1 MRTLIANTKN
11 INNHRKW
18 DRFYGFFVPLQPD
31 RRTLAS
37 YSKMAQL
44 RTTHIHTRNKIMT
57 LLLSISQYLA
67 RYTSLF
73 IIVVA
78 VIAFLAP
85 DTFAWV
91 QQGQRASVILGLI
104 MLTMGCTLS
113 TQDFRILLSR
123 PIDIL
128 IGTIAQYTIM
138 PVVAWML
145 ARLFHL
151 DAFMTAGVILV
162 GCSPGGV
169 SSNLMSFLCK
179 GDVAYSVGM
188 TTVSTCLSPFVTP
201 LLVLWLAGAEIEVD
215 AWGMFQNILL
225 VTLIPVALG
234 VAFNYFLGKRK
245 DFQQIQGIMPGI
257 SVLCLASIVGGVI
270 FTVHPQLRE
279 RGMEL
284 ILLTLAVV
292 TLHNGAGYL
301 LGYLAGKAFGFD
313 TAKRRTLSIE
323 VGMQNAGMATVLARN
338 FFASPA
344 MIAANPMA
352 ALAVIPCAISCAYH
366 SISGT
371 LLAGFFL
378 WKDTRR
384 LQAK

>member
-1 MRTLIANTKN
+1 
-11 INNHRKW
+11 
-18 DRFYGFFVPLQPD
+18 
-31 RRTLAS
+31 
-37 YSKMAQL
+37 
-44 RTTHIHTRNKIMT
+44 MT
-57 LLLSISQYLA
+57 LLLNISRCLA

-73 IIVVA
+73 VIVVA
-78 VIAFLAP
+78 IVAFLAP
-85 DTFAWV
+85 ESFAWV
-91 QQGQRASVILGLI
+91 QEGQRASVILGLI

-113 TQDFRILLSR
+113 AQDFRILLSR
-123 PIDIL
+123 PMDIFV
-128 IGTIAQYTIM
+128 GAVAQYTIM
-138 PVVAWML
+138 PIVAWML
-145 ARLFHL
+145 ARFFHL
-151 DAFMTAGVILV
+151 DAFLTAGIILV

-225 VTLIPVALG
+225 VTLLPVALG
-234 VAFNYFLGKRK
+234 VAFNYFLGKRT
-245 DFQQIQGIMPGI
+245 DFRQIQGIMPGI
-257 SVLCLASIVGGVI
+257 SVLCLACIVGGVI
-270 FTVHPQLRE
+270 FTVHPQLQE
-279 RGMEL
+279 KGLKL

-301 LGYLAGKAFGFD
+301 LGYLVGKAFRFD
-313 TAKRRTLSIE
+313 IAKRRTLSIE

-344 MIAANPMA
+344 MIAMNPMA
-352 ALAVIPCAISCAYH
+352 ALAVVPCAISCAYH

-371 LLAGFFL
+371 LLAGFFA
-378 WKDTRR
+378 WQQRQQHRTSPCTTTPQVK
-384 LQAK
+384 K

>member
-1 MRTLIANTKN
+1 MK
-11 INNHRKW
+11 
-18 DRFYGFFVPLQPD
+18 
-31 RRTLAS
+31 
-37 YSKMAQL
+37 
-44 RTTHIHTRNKIMT
+44 

-78 VIAFLAP
+78 VIAFLMP

-138 PVVAWML
+138 PVTAWML
-145 ARLFHL
+145 SRLFHL

-201 LLVLWLAGAEIEVD
+201 L
-215 AWGMFQNILL
+215 
-225 VTLIPVALG
+225 
-234 VAFNYFLGKRK
+234 
-245 DFQQIQGIMPGI
+245 
-257 SVLCLASIVGGVI
+257 C
-270 FTVHPQLRE
+270 
-279 RGMEL
+279 
-284 ILLTLAVV
+284 
-292 TLHNGAGYL
+292 
-301 LGYLAGKAFGFD
+301 FGWP
-313 TAKRRTLSIE
+313 E
-323 VGMQNAGMATVLARN
+323 
-338 FFASPA
+338 
-344 MIAANPMA
+344 
-352 ALAVIPCAISCAYH
+352 
-366 SISGT
+366 
-371 LLAGFFL
+371 
-378 WKDTRR
+378 RR
-384 LQAK
+384 LKWMDGECFRTSCW

>member
-1 MRTLIANTKN
+1 
-11 INNHRKW
+11 
-18 DRFYGFFVPLQPD
+18 
-31 RRTLAS
+31 
-37 YSKMAQL
+37 
-44 RTTHIHTRNKIMT
+44 MT

-138 PVVAWML
+138 PVTAWML

-215 AWGMFQNILL
+215 GWGMFQNILL
-225 VTLIPVALG
+225 VTLIPIALG

-257 SVLCLASIVGGVI
+257 SVLCLACIVGGVI

-384 LQAK
+384 QQAK